1 MWIKRKYPLCEA
13 AEEQQSAGAPAVAE
27 TPQEPAA
34 PVDESFADSGVDWAD
49 MSDAASE
56 DTGTTDW
63 GDESPAVAESPEAA
77 VPVEATP
84 EAQQPAAEE
93 PLQQAPEAPEQLQQ
107 PQQFTPDQI
116 RAAEAAYAAQLANL
130 YTFDEDTAMRLQTEP
145 EKVLPALA
153 AKLHLDVMKTV
164 MAQMRGMLPEMMQ
177 TQTKSVERETQAKS
191 QFFGAWP
198 ELQGYEKQV
207 LEVGRMYRQLNPSAP
222 AEEAVRRIGETA
234 MAALGLQRRQ
244 QQEQQQQRQQPQQ
257 SFRPAVPGRVN
268 PPSGSPSVWDELIN
282 DE

>member
-1 MWIKRKYPLCEA
+1 LELEVTGATDWGDDSPA
-13 AEEQQSAGAPAVAE
+13 APESPEAGAPAE
-27 TPQEPAA
+27 TA
-34 PVDESFADSGVDWAD
+34 
-49 MSDAASE
+49 
-56 DTGTTDW
+56 
-63 GDESPAVAESPEAA
+63 
-77 VPVEATP
+77 P
-84 EAQQPAAEE
+84 EAQQPAAEQ
-93 PLQQAPEAPEQLQQ
+93 PLQQTPEAPEQLQQ
-107 PQQFTPDQI
+107 PQQFTPEQVA
-116 RAAEAAYAAQLANL
+116 AAEAAYAAQLANL

-153 AKLHLDVMKTV
+153 AKLHLDVMRTV
-164 MAQMRGMLPEMMQ
+164 MAQMRGMLPEMLQ

-207 LEVGRMYRQLNPSAP
+207 LEVGRMYRQLNPNAP

-244 QQEQQQQRQQPQQ
+244 QQEQQQQRQQPQP

-268 PPSGSPSVWDELIN
+268 PPSGQSSVWDDLVN
-282 DE
+282 DD